1 VDQQV
6 VVYLSALIRAVI
18 ALHNLVNNKL
28 ENRSRELKVS
38 PWFFFNF
45 PEAGLHAL
53 TFAAGS
59 LVTGG
64 CG

>member
-38 PWFFFNF
+38 PWFFNF